1 MTDMTLLLLS
11 FFFRFDRVPLG
22 FVCGYPLSGRTGGE
36 LYGGSMFARSAAMDT
51 SQGKAIQAVNE
62 LWGDHDKAN
71 WSAGRESIGIPVCK
85 KKYRPFL
92 FRLETGTTVGL
103 ASGVCEPTSETE
115 NADANSTTPF
125 AAAAAATAASDS
137 GKKSAASNQVRVV
150 VERMYGCKCHHEQR
164 KRMIEQHGLRKG
176 WEPFGQWSMR
186 KAQEMAKREE
196 KRIQEER
203 INNLDQDGEESDL
216 EEVSSSDEASQNFCS
231 MINTNTAVAS
241 IGPPL
246 TLHGGRSCTA
256 GSSLLWKV
264 KSAHDD
270 IYKEIHGFSEAE
282 DNNDL

>member
-1 MTDMTLLLLS
+1 MFALFVFLLLLLA
-11 FFFRFDRVPLG
+11 RVPLG

-92 FRLETGTTVGL
+92 FRLETGANTVG
-103 ASGVCEPTSETE
+103 AVCEPTSETE
-115 NADANSTTPF
+115 NADANSSSPF
-125 AAAAAATAASDS
+125 AAAASAAYDS
-137 GKKSAASNQVRVV
+137 GKKITASNQVRVV

-164 KRMIEQHGLRKG
+164 KRLIEQHGLRKG

-196 KRIQEER
+196 KRIQEEHN
-203 INNLDQDGEESDL
+203 NNLDEDGDDSDL
-216 EEVSSSDEASQNFCS
+216 EEVSSSDEASQNFCPW
-231 MINTNTAVAS
+231 MNTNAAVAA

-282 DNNDL
+282 DNNEP